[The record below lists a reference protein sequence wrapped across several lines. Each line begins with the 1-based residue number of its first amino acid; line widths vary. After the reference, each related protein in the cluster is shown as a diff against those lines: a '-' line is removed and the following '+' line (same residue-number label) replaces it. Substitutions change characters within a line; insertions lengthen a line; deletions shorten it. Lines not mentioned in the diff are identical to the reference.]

1 MAMPDDQR
9 ESPSE
14 PSPYE
19 GLTSYDSFLSSSRKG
34 EVVHIYECGGC
45 GIVSEHFRIYLLLT
59 VVLLPF
65 IIIIWRVDAMI
76 KCPRCMRRHIMSRL
90 PIIMLASNLASPII
104 VIWWLVVFFRTFN
117 NR

>member
-14 PSPYE
+14 PSPFA

-45 GIVSEHFRIYLLLT
+45 GSVSEHVRSYSLLT
-59 VVLLPF
+59 IILLPF
-65 IIIIWRVDAMI
+65 IFVIWRVDHMM

-90 PIIMLASNLASPII
+90 PLIILVSNLVCPII
-104 VIWWLVVFFRTFN
+104 VVWWLVVFFRTFN